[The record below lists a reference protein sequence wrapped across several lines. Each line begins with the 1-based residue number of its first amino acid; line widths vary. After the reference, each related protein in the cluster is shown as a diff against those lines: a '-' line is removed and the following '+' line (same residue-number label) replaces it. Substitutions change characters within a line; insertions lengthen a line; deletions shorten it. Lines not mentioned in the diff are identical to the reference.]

1 MPGIVATDMP
11 SEAFL
16 PYALDHADLTGM
28 LSLYLAQP
36 QADYLRGSMVSV
48 NWDVEE
54 LEAHK
59 DEISGKGLL
68 KTSWLPIL
76 PVGGGKGLGN

>member
-1 MPGIVATDMP
+1 MPGVVVTDMTT
-11 SEAFL
+11 EMFR

-36 QADYLRGSMVSV
+36 RADYLRGAMVSV

-59 DEISGKGLL
+59 DEISAKGLL

-76 PVGGGKGLGN
+76 PLGGGHGLDE

>member
-1 MPGIVATDMP
+1 MPGIVATEMP

-16 PYALDHADLTGM
+16 PYALDHVDLTGM
-28 LSLYLAQP
+28 LSLYLVQTR
-36 QADYLRGSMVSV
+36 ADYLRGSTVSV

-59 DEISGKGLL
+59 DEILEKKLL
-68 KTSWLPIL
+68 KTSWLPVL
-76 PVGGGKGLGN
+76 PVGGGNGL